1 MLRPRSP
8 VPVRA
13 DRQCKRHSQTDLRYY
28 SLNIQI
34 PGGQCRVRREGGQ
47 VRALHPVRSDC
58 GGDRLQ
64 TSNWTED
71 SRYAIWRNY
80 WSRKGVAVG
89 HHFKFH
95 FVRIIYF
102 SLPDSLY

>member
-80 WSRKGVAVG
+80 RSRKGVSVG
-89 HHFKFH
+89 HHFQFN
-95 FVRIIYF
+95 FARIFYF
-102 SLPDSLY
+102 CLPESL